1 MRLEPDWWPR
11 ARTLSDRGH
20 TAKQIAKMLGKSKS
34 AVLYCL
40 NPKVRKTA
48 IEGSKR
54 RWAAHAEAGGTT
66 AGQIRNLHRQ
76 KLRSAAREEFLANGG
91 GSVSE
96 LRKYYRKLNCL

>member
-11 ARTLSDRGH
+11 ARALADRGH
-20 TAKQIAKMLGKSKS
+20 KAKQIAEMIGRSKS

-40 NPKVRKTA
+40 NPKVRAGA

-54 RWAAHAEAGGTT
+54 RWAAHAAAGGTT

-76 KLRSAAREEFLANGG
+76 KLRQTARDEFLAAGG
-91 GSVSE
+91 GSPAE
-96 LRKYYRKLNCL
+96 LRKHYRRLGCL